1 MQDYLNIL
9 QKMKQSIIFYIKLLL
24 LIEII
29 KRDYNY
35 GFLIQ
40 LYIHQ
45 MNIHYGFIV
54 IVMDLFKKLINL
66 DQDMLLIN

>member
-40 LYIHQ
+40 LYIHK